1 MTSSD
6 FEDLKELVKTRIR
19 LDLMDKHPQCIIS
32 LQLHNSFKFFV
43 DQKIKQYMND
53 QEFKEYINKY
63 DLKKLV
69 INEEIER
76 YINKKN

>member
-6 FEDLKELVKTRIR
+6 FEDLKDLVKTKIR
-19 LDLMDKHPQCIIS
+19 LDLIDKHPECIKS
-32 LQLHNSFKFFV
+32 LELHNSFKFFV
-43 DQKIKQYMND
+43 DQKIKEYMND
-53 QEFKEYINKY
+53 EELKEYIKKY
-63 DLKKLV
+63 DLEKLV